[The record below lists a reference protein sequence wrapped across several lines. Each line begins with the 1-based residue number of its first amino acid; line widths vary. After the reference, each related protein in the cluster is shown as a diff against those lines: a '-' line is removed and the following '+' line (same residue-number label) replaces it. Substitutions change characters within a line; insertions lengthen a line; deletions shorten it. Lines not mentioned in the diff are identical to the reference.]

1 MEMKELLRQGID
13 EALKSAVKA
22 GQLPAGEYPDIV
34 LEVPPQKEFGDFA
47 TAIAMQSARVAHRAP
62 RQIAQAIVDQMHY
75 SWLDKADIAGAG
87 FINFFLKH
95 DVMYDTLKNIL
106 GQGADFGKAPFRQD
120 DTVQVEYVSANPTG
134 PLHVGHGRGAAYG
147 SALVNL
153 MRAAGYNVQAEYYIN
168 DAGNQ
173 MDNLAASVNARY
185 LQLLGKPS
193 EIPENGYHGHDIIET
208 AQAIIDQDGDAYLR
222 MPEKERLELFKDRAY
237 AEKLKALKRDLTNFN
252 VHYDNWFSERTLHP
266 DAIHAACE
274 VLKQRGKIYE
284 KDGALWLKST
294 DYGDDKDRVVIR
306 DNGVPTYL
314 AADIAYHKNKFD
326 RGFKT
331 LINIWG
337 ADHHGYVARVRA
349 AMEALGYDSKHL
361 EVLLLQMVSLFRDG
375 QPVKMSKRTGQA
387 ISLNE
392 LIEEVGTDAARYFFI
407 MRSLDTQLDFDL
419 DLAKSHSNENPVYY
433 IQYAHARI
441 YSIYKQAKAAGVDV
455 ADLDWSDVQWDKLH
469 TEEELE
475 LIKKMA
481 AFPDEIIRAAQE
493 RAPHRIAHFSHELAG
508 LFHSFYN
515 HCRII
520 QEDKGLEKARLA
532 LVTAVR
538 ITIANSLA
546 ILGVSAPK
554 KM

>member
-1 MEMKELLRQGID
+1 MEMKDLLKQGIT
-13 EALKSAVKA
+13 EALNKA
-22 GQLPAGEYPDIV
+22 IAAGTLPAGDYPDV
-34 LEVPPQKEFGDFA
+34 ALEVPPQKEFGDFA
-47 TAIAMQSARVAHRAP
+47 SNIAMQSARVAHKAP
-62 RQIAQAIVDQMHY
+62 SIIAQAIVDGMDY
-75 SWLDKADIAGAG
+75 PWLDHAEIAGAG
-87 FINFFLKH
+87 FINFFLKN
-95 DVMYDTLKNIL
+95 DVIYDTLKQIL
-106 GQGADFGKAPFRQD
+106 AAGDAYGHAPLRQE
-120 DTVQVEYVSANPTG
+120 DTIQVEYVSANPTG

-153 MRAAGYNVQAEYYIN
+153 LRAAGYNVQAEYYIN

-173 MDNLAASVNARY
+173 MNNLAASVNARY
-185 LQLLGKPS
+185 LELLGKPA

-208 AQAIIDQDGDAYLR
+208 AQAIIDQDGDKYLD
-222 MPEKERLELFKDRAY
+222 MPEAERLELFKDRAY
-237 AEKLKALKRDLTNFN
+237 AEKLKALKRDLAHFN

-266 DAIHAACE
+266 DAIQAACK
-274 VLKQRGKIYE
+274 VLEERGKIYE

-314 AADIAYHKNKFD
+314 AADIAYHKNKYD
-326 RGFKT
+326 RGFKKM
-331 LINIWG
+331 INIWG
-337 ADHHGYVARVRA
+337 ADHHGYVARVKA
-349 AMEALGYDSKHL
+349 AMAALGYDVDQL

-375 QPVKMSKRTGQA
+375 KPVKMSKRTGQA
-387 ISLNE
+387 ITLNE

-441 YSIYKQAKAAGVDV
+441 YSIYRQAKEAG
-455 ADLDWSDVQWDKLH
+455 ANLSMDWSDVKWDTL
-469 TEEELE
+469 TNEYELE

-481 AFPDEIIRAAQE
+481 AFPEEVQRAARE
-493 RAPHRIAHFSHELAG
+493 RAPHRIAHFVHELAG
-508 LFHSFYN
+508 MFHTFYN

-520 QEDKGLEKARLA
+520 QEDKDLEKARLA

-546 ILGVSAPK
+546 ILGVSAPE

>member
-1 MEMKELLRQGID
+1 MEMKELLKQGIK
-13 EALKSAVKA
+13 EALDKA
-22 GQLPAGEYPDIV
+22 IDKGLLPQGEYPDV
-34 LEVPPQKEFGDFA
+34 ELEVPPQKKFGDFA
-47 TAIAMQSARVAHRAP
+47 TNIAMKSARVAHCAP
-62 RQIAQAIVDQMHY
+62 RNIAEAIIGQMQY
-75 SWLDKADIAGAG
+75 DWLDKAEIAGAG
-87 FINFFLKH
+87 FINFFLKNT
-95 DVMYDTLKNIL
+95 VIYDTLKQIL
-106 GQGADFGKAPFRQD
+106 KAGSAYGKAPLRED

-153 MRAAGYNVQAEYYIN
+153 LRTAGYNVQAEYYIN

-185 LQLLGKPS
+185 LMHFGVPA

-208 AQAIIDQDGDAYLR
+208 AEAIIAKDGDAYLK
-222 MPEKERLELFKDRAY
+222 MPDEERLSYFKERAY
-237 AEKLKALKRDLTNFN
+237 AEKLAALRRDLAAFN
-252 VHYDNWFSERTLHP
+252 VQYDNWFSERTLHP
-266 DAIHAACE
+266 AAIEDVCE
-274 VLKQRGKIYE
+274 TLKQRGKAYE
-284 KDGALWLKST
+284 KEGALWLKST
-294 DYGDDKDRVVIR
+294 EYGDDKDRVIIR

-314 AADIAYHKNKFD
+314 AADIAYHKNKYE
-326 RGFKT
+326 RGFKR

-337 ADHHGYVARVRA
+337 ADHHGYVARVKA
-349 AMEALGYDSKHL
+349 SMTALGYDADQL
-361 EVLLLQMVSLFRDG
+361 EVLLLQMVSLFRNG

-392 LIEEVGTDAARYFFI
+392 LIEEVGADAARYFFI

-441 YSIYKQAKAAGVDV
+441 YSIYKQVMENGGTVPE
-455 ADLDWSDVQWDKLH
+455 DWSDVAWDTLQAPQ
-469 TEEELE
+469 ELE

-481 AFPDEIIRAAQE
+481 AFPEEVQIAARE
-493 RAPHRIAHFSHELAG
+493 RAPHRIAHFAHELAS
-508 LFHSFYN
+508 LFHNFYN

-520 QEDKGLEKARLA
+520 QDDKDLEKARLA

-538 ITIANSLA
+538 ITLA
-546 ILGVSAPK
+546 GCLSILGISAPE

>member
-1 MEMKELLRQGID
+1 MEMKDLLKQGIT
-13 EALKSAVKA
+13 EALNKA
-22 GQLPAGEYPDIV
+22 IAAGTLPAGDYPDV
-34 LEVPPQKEFGDFA
+34 ALEVPPQKEFGDFA
-47 TAIAMQSARVAHRAP
+47 SNIAMQSARVAHKAP
-62 RQIAQAIVDQMHY
+62 RIIAQAIVDGMDY
-75 SWLDKADIAGAG
+75 PWLDHAEIAGAG
-87 FINFFLKH
+87 FINFFLKN
-95 DVMYDTLKNIL
+95 DVIYDTLKQIL
-106 GQGADFGKAPFRQD
+106 AAGDAYGHAPLRQE
-120 DTVQVEYVSANPTG
+120 DTIQVEYVSANPTG
-134 PLHVGHGRGAAYG
+134 QHHVGHGRGAAYG

-153 MRAAGYNVQAEYYIN
+153 LRAAGYNVQAEYYIN

-173 MDNLAASVNARY
+173 MNNLAASVNARY
-185 LQLLGKPS
+185 LELLGKPA

-208 AQAIIDQDGDAYLR
+208 AQAIIDQDGDKYLD
-222 MPEKERLELFKDRAY
+222 MPEAERLELFKDRAY
-237 AEKLKALKRDLTNFN
+237 AEKLKALKRDLAHFN

-266 DAIHAACE
+266 DAIQAACK
-274 VLKQRGKIYE
+274 VLEERGKIYE

-314 AADIAYHKNKFD
+314 AADIAYHKNKYD
-326 RGFKT
+326 RGFKKM
-331 LINIWG
+331 INIWG
-337 ADHHGYVARVRA
+337 ADHHGYVARVKA
-349 AMEALGYDSKHL
+349 AMAALGYDVDQL

-375 QPVKMSKRTGQA
+375 KPVKMSKRTGQA
-387 ISLNE
+387 ITLNE

-441 YSIYKQAKAAGVDV
+441 YSIYRQAKEAG
-455 ADLDWSDVQWDKLH
+455 ANLSMDWSDVKWDTL
-469 TEEELE
+469 TNEYELE

-481 AFPDEIIRAAQE
+481 AFPEEVQRAARE
-493 RAPHRIAHFSHELAG
+493 RAPHRIAHFVHELAG
-508 LFHSFYN
+508 MFHTFYN

-520 QEDKGLEKARLA
+520 QEDKDLEKARLA

-546 ILGVSAPK
+546 ILGVSAPE

>member
-1 MEMKELLRQGID
+1 MEMKDLLKQGIT
-13 EALKSAVKA
+13 EALNKA
-22 GQLPAGEYPDIV
+22 IAAGTLPAGDYPDV
-34 LEVPPQKEFGDFA
+34 ALEVPPQKEFGDFA
-47 TAIAMQSARVAHRAP
+47 SNIAMQSARVAHKAP
-62 RQIAQAIVDQMHY
+62 RIIAQAIVDGMDY
-75 SWLDKADIAGAG
+75 PWLDHAEIAGAG
-87 FINFFLKH
+87 FINFFLKN
-95 DVMYDTLKNIL
+95 DVIYDTLKQIL
-106 GQGADFGKAPFRQD
+106 AAGDAYGHAPLRQE
-120 DTVQVEYVSANPTG
+120 DTIQVEYVSANPTG

-153 MRAAGYNVQAEYYIN
+153 LRAAGYNVQAEYYIN

-173 MDNLAASVNARY
+173 MNNLAASVNARY
-185 LQLLGKPS
+185 LELLGKPA
-193 EIPENGYHGHDIIET
+193 EILENGYHGHDIIET
-208 AQAIIDQDGDAYLR
+208 AQAIIDQDGDKYLD
-222 MPEKERLELFKDRAY
+222 MPEAERLELFKDRAY
-237 AEKLKALKRDLTNFN
+237 AEKLKALKRDLAHFN

-266 DAIHAACE
+266 DAIQAACK
-274 VLKQRGKIYE
+274 VLEERGKIYE

-314 AADIAYHKNKFD
+314 AADIAYHKNKYD
-326 RGFKT
+326 RGFKKM
-331 LINIWG
+331 INIWG
-337 ADHHGYVARVRA
+337 ADHHGYVARVKA
-349 AMEALGYDSKHL
+349 AMAALGYDVDQL

-375 QPVKMSKRTGQA
+375 KPVKMSKRTGQA
-387 ISLNE
+387 ITLNE

-441 YSIYKQAKAAGVDV
+441 YSIYRQAKEAG
-455 ADLDWSDVQWDKLH
+455 ANLSMDWSDVKWDTL
-469 TEEELE
+469 TNEYELE

-481 AFPDEIIRAAQE
+481 AFPEEVQRAARE
-493 RAPHRIAHFSHELAG
+493 RAPHRIAHFVHELAG
-508 LFHSFYN
+508 MFHTFYN

-520 QEDKGLEKARLA
+520 QEDKDLEKARLA

-546 ILGVSAPK
+546 ILGVSAPE

>member
-1 MEMKELLRQGID
+1 MEMKDLLKQGIT
-13 EALKSAVKA
+13 EALKKA
-22 GQLPAGEYPDIV
+22 MDKGTLPAGDYPDV
-34 LEVPPQKEFGDFA
+34 ALEVPPQKEFGDFA
-47 TAIAMQSARVAHRAP
+47 SNIAMQSARVAHKAP
-62 RQIAQAIVDQMHY
+62 KLIAQAIVDEMDY
-75 SWLDKADIAGAG
+75 PWLERAEIAGAG
-87 FINFFLKH
+87 FINFFLKN
-95 DVMYDTLKNIL
+95 DVIYDTLKQIL
-106 GQGADFGKAPFRQD
+106 AAGDAYGKAPLRED
-120 DTVQVEYVSANPTG
+120 DSVQVEYVSANPTG

-147 SALVNL
+147 STLVNL
-153 MRAAGYNVQAEYYIN
+153 LRAAGYNVQAEYYIN

-173 MDNLAASVNARY
+173 MNNLAASVNARY
-185 LQLLGKPS
+185 LELLGRPS

-208 AQAIIDQDGDAYLR
+208 AQAIIDQDGDKYLD
-222 MPEKERLELFKDRAY
+222 MPEAERLTLFKDRAY
-237 AEKLKALKRDLTNFN
+237 VEKLKALKRDLEHFN
-252 VHYDNWFSERTLHP
+252 VSYDNWFSERTLHP
-266 DAIHAACE
+266 DAIKAACD
-274 VLKQRGKIYE
+274 VLQGRGKIYE

-314 AADIAYHKNKFD
+314 AADIAYHKNKYD

-331 LINIWG
+331 MINIWG
-337 ADHHGYVARVRA
+337 ADHHGYVARVKA
-349 AMEALGYDSKHL
+349 AMAALGYDTAQL

-375 QPVKMSKRTGQA
+375 QQVKMSKRTGQA
-387 ISLNE
+387 ITLNE

-441 YSIYKQAKAAGVDV
+441 YSIYRQAKEAG
-455 ADLDWSDVQWDKLH
+455 ADLDSNWSDVKWDTL
-469 TEEELE
+469 TNDYELE

-481 AFPDEIIRAAQE
+481 AFPEEIQNAARE
-493 RAPHRIAHFSHELAG
+493 RAPHRIAHFVHELAS
-508 LFHSFYN
+508 LFHAFYN

-520 QEDKGLEKARLA
+520 QEDKDLEKARLA

-546 ILGVSAPK
+546 ILGVSAPE